1 MNKTTKL
8 KQMILKTKTQKHK
21 HTPPKPNKKKKKNTK
36 KQKKKKKK
44 KKKNHGKMVIKL
56 LFNERIYGIYILV
69 SKLTSKE

>member
-8 KQMILKTKTQKHK
+8 KQMILKTKTQKH
-21 HTPPKPNKKKKKNTK
+21 
-36 KQKKKKKK
+36 KKK